1 MREKES
7 YQVLFKNYA
16 VEVGRHLPRRKREDI
31 QMEIMSL
38 LEDALEDTCAQERRQ
53 PDEDA
58 ALEVLVRQGCLND
71 EATAFR
77 WAQARVQ
84 QRLWGRAKI
93 DVYLARKGIDRDI
106 IAQVQ
111 KAVWQTC
118 SEEDI
123 ARQALAK
130 RFPSFHDHRSAYA
143 KAAAFLKSRGFSS
156 EVIYKLVSELDA

>member
-1 MREKES
+1 MAREAATGS
-7 YQVLFKNYA
+7 ALDAAYGVLA
-16 VEVGRHLPRRKREDI
+16 RRPHSCRELKAKLLRKGFTAQDI
-31 QMEIMSL
+31 
-38 LEDALEDTCAQERRQ
+38 
-53 PDEDA
+53 DA

-93 DVYLARKGIDRDI
+93 DGYLARKGIDRDI